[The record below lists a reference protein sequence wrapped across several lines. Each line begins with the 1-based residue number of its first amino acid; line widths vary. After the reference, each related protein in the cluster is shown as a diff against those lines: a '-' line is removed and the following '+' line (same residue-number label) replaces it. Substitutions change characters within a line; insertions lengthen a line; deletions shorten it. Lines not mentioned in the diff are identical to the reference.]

1 MDEFTARLDQ
11 VLTHF
16 DLSSS
21 QFSDKIGVPR
31 SSLSH
36 IISGRNKP
44 SLDFIIKIRD
54 AFPTINLYWLIYGF
68 EPFLLEHDSAIP
80 THILDDEMSF
90 LQSQKTDIT
99 NQAMNENTSV
109 AIDKNV
115 SKVQQ
120 SASSS
125 ANMNEQ
131 IVENTPVEEKT
142 QHHTDAEN
150 IVVLYT
156 DGTFKS
162 YRQR

>member
-1 MDEFTARLDQ
+1 MDEFATRLDRI
-11 VLTHF
+11 LTYF
-16 DLSSS
+16 DLTSS
-21 QFSDKIGVPR
+21 QFSDRVGVPR

-80 THILDDEMSF
+80 THILDDEMSL
-90 LQSQKTDIT
+90 LQSQKTDTT
-99 NQAMNENTSV
+99 NQSVNENAS
-109 AIDKNV
+109 APIDNNV
-115 SKVQQ
+115 NETQQDALSYQNSK
-120 SASSS
+120 
-125 ANMNEQ
+125 EQ
-131 IVENTPVEEKT
+131 PISNSQTEVGAQDNAET
-142 QHHTDAEN
+142 EN
-150 IVVLYT
+150 IVVLYK

>member
-1 MDEFTARLDQ
+1 MNDFATRLDQ
-11 VLTHF
+11 ILTHF
-16 DLSSS
+16 DLTSS
-21 QFSDKIGVPR
+21 QFSDKVGVPR

-68 EPFLLEHDSAIP
+68 EPFLLEHDSDIP

-90 LQSQKTDIT
+90 LQSQKTYIT
-99 NQAMNENTSV
+99 NQSVNENASV

-115 SKVQQ
+115 SEVQQ
-120 SASSS
+120 SASSN

-131 IVENTPVEEKT
+131 IVDNSPTKEKT
-142 QHHTDAEN
+142 QDHTDAEN